1 MADWVWGCVPVDL
14 DVVFDELAR
23 AARLADGCG
32 QEVAGV
38 VVEAGDGG
46 ALGEAALVGAAAS
59 FASVRTGAARRAAA
73 GARGLA
79 DGVRR
84 AGALLAEAD
93 QRAADGARALAALS
107 AGAGPRG
114 LGGGLR

>member
-1 MADWVWGCVPVDL
+1 VDL

-59 FASVRTGAARRAAA
+59 FASVRTGAA
-73 GARGLA
+73 GIGRGERILKI
-79 DGVRR
+79 
-84 AGALLAEAD
+84 
-93 QRAADGARALAALS
+93 
-107 AGAGPRG
+107 
-114 LGGGLR
+114 

>member
-1 MADWVWGCVPVDL
+1 MADWVRGCVPVDL

-38 VVEAGDGG
+38 VVEAGDAG

-93 QRAADGARALAALS
+93 QRAADGARALAALA

>member
-1 MADWVWGCVPVDL
+1 M
-14 DVVFDELAR
+14 VFDELAR

-59 FASVRTGAARRAAA
+59 FASVRTGA
-73 GARGLA
+73 GGRGLA

-84 AGALLAEAD
+84 AGALLA
-93 QRAADGARALAALS
+93 
-107 AGAGPRG
+107 
-114 LGGGLR
+114 

>member
-1 MADWVWGCVPVDL
+1 MDL

-46 ALGEAALVGAAAS
+46 ALGEAALVGAA
-59 FASVRTGAARRAAA
+59 
-73 GARGLA
+73 GLA